1 MKESKVIKERRRKKN
16 LLEKES
22 YKKKGKR
29 KVIRISSYS
38 SKLE

>member
-1 MKESKVIKERRRKKN
+1 MKESNTIKEKRRKKN
-16 LLEKES
+16 LLEKEH

-29 KVIRISSYS
+29 KVIRISSYI